1 MEEECSQM
9 LKQFFAELRVRNR
22 EEKRQKREAEAAL
35 PETEAQQTV
44 DGRQESV

>member
-9 LKQFFAELRVRNR
+9 LKQFFAELRVRNK

-35 PETEAQQTV
+35 QGQKLL
-44 DGRQESV
+44 